1 MALKKKKL
9 EFKSSE
15 LVQSFAKIYGFEHK
29 LLAWDVRDYLE
40 NYLDESLFNEI
51 KSVDLKEKVLIIK
64 IDSPLLKN
72 DFRMRKSFFLQ
83 KFKDEFGSEKF
94 LDLMIL

>member
-1 MALKKKKL
+1 
-9 EFKSSE
+9 
-15 LVQSFAKIYGFEHK
+15 
-29 LLAWDVRDYLE
+29 LAWDVRDYLE